1 MADLCTVLEAKA
13 QLNKSALDSSDDVEL
28 AIYIAAVTELI
39 EAITGPVATRTVV
52 QNFWPA
58 TTGNALVL
66 NTWPILTVT
75 SIVDGLTGYD
85 MSGWF
90 VADTPSG
97 VLHLKYPGYSAFP
110 LQTSYLAVTYTAGRA
125 SIPPIIHLAALLA
138 VSDLWTTQQG
148 RSSTRPLPGGDPP
161 QASAMGVLPLRV
173 QELLVPYRQG
183 PAFA

>member
-13 QLNKSALDSSDDVEL
+13 QLNKSAIDTSDDVEL
-28 AIYIAAVTELI
+28 GAYISAVTELI
-39 EAITGPVATRTVV
+39 ENVTGPVATRTVV

-85 MSGWF
+85 MSTWF
-90 VADTPSG
+90 VPDLPSG

-125 SIPPIIHLAALLA
+125 SIPPVIHLAALLTVA
-138 VSDLWTTQQG
+138 DLWTTQQG
-148 RSSTRPLPGGDPP
+148 RSSTRPLPGGGAP